1 MNRLLKLPRP
11 NRAAGSGGYILGR
24 PTRDIETGVI
34 DPLSSNGAANDEKI
48 DTASI
53 GGCSGIGA
61 ATVYDS
67 NEYNPNSIVI
77 IDDEDDENEN
87 RGAAGAATADDDDD
101 DDDDEDAEII
111 QSGSGTGF
119 GRGLDYA
126 KILKRRRKNESRGSR
141 RIKALTNV
149 SSSTTKM
156 TTRYRFRDLLLGDFS
171 FNDDGER

>member
-1 MNRLLKLPRP
+1 M
-11 NRAAGSGGYILGR
+11 GR

-34 DPLSSNGAANDEKI
+34 DPLSSNGAANDENI
-48 DTASI
+48 DAASI
-53 GGCSGIGA
+53 GGYSSIGA

-77 IDDEDDENEN
+77 IDDEDDEN
-87 RGAAGAATADDDDD
+87 GAAGAAATAADDDDD

-141 RIKALTNV
+141 RIKTLTNV